1 MKDIQNI
8 DVIVPEVIS
17 FLWNIR
23 FSDALLN
30 DVTLHEKCTF
40 KNNHQKIKSIL
51 CYMVYCSENK
61 RPKNFFDI
69 TVAISPVIKKYF
81 EIIYKDQ
88 TLSISLENNG
98 PVYYEKKEFH
108 GKHPATGNTKN
119 QEAYVKTAKGLLS
132 EGKVVDAINYN
143 SKGYG

>member
-61 RPKNFFDI
+61 KPKNFFDI
-69 TVAISPVIKKYF
+69 TEAISPVIEKYF
-81 EIIYKDQ
+81 KIIYKDQ
-88 TLSISLENNG
+88 TLNISFENNSLHRLYEEYTNLHEENIDKINVSYILLSLARGSEGSSDG
-98 PVYYEKKEFH
+98 PVLKKC
-108 GKHPATGNTKN
+108 KI
-119 QEAYVKTAKGLLS
+119 
-132 EGKVVDAINYN
+132 VD
-143 SKGYG
+143 